1 MRLIVEC
8 QRIAL
13 DGGKV
18 KKTLILMM
26 GLLIIPSVVFGAVLT
41 IRPVK
46 VDLGTR
52 FIVEASGLDM
62 AATNPRLAMKGDCT
76 AMDGTKL
83 SLDVQMPAVRTR
95 PGTFV
100 VGLTREVTTQLE
112 MKHAQCSLD
121 AWMISG
127 AETTTPT
134 KIDMAFFPP
143 TVKKLGAK
151 LFGFQSKDTTEPP
164 WWGYALLLFVIALFL
179 LIVVFALFAGIA
191 SWAERRIA
199 GRMQN
204 RIGPNRV
211 GPQGILQWLADGLK
225 NLFKE
230 DFIPPRSMK
239 LLFKL
244 GPYLPMIGVVGTFVS
259 LPFGAYLIMDDMS
272 VGILYIMGIASLTVI
287 GILMGGFASNNK
299 WSLLGAFRSAAQVVS
314 YEVPTCI
321 AVLVIVLLSG
331 TMSMQGIIQAQ
342 GGWPWRWFIFANP
355 FTFAAFFLVFA
366 SMLAEGNRT
375 PFDLPEAES
384 ELVSGY
390 NTEYSGMRFLMW
402 FFAEWGNLYVMSAIL
417 TTLFLGGWQIPGV
430 DAVAQENTFGLALV
444 GWFIFTLKDL
454 TLVFVVIWL
463 RWTLPRLRVDQM
475 MNMCWKYLVPLG
487 FSLFLATAIWRVFVP
502 QSINELTGF
511 VMFGV
516 GVFLVAVFFI
526 KVGKTLKQ
534 GPFQIYPS
542 PFI

>member
-1 MRLIVEC
+1 MI
-8 QRIAL
+8 
-13 DGGKV
+13 
-18 KKTLILMM
+18 
-26 GLLIIPSVVFGAVLT
+26 GLLIIPSVVFGAGMV
-41 IRPVK
+41 IRPTR

-52 FIVEASGLDM
+52 FSIEIPKTEMVTKTTS
-62 AATNPRLAMKGDCT
+62 LALKGDCV
-76 AMDGTKL
+76 AMDGSKM
-83 SLDVQMPAVRTR
+83 SLDVKIPATQTR

-100 VGLTREVTTQLE
+100 ADLTRDVTTQLK
-112 MKHAQCSLD
+112 MKHAMCSLD
-121 AWMISG
+121 ARLVSG
-127 AETTTPT
+127 NASSLPT
-134 KIDMAFFPP
+134 KLDMEFFPP
-143 TVKKLGAK
+143 TVKKLSVK
-151 LFGFQSKDTTEPP
+151 VFGFQSKNTTEPP
-164 WWGYALLLFVIALFL
+164 WWGYALLLFVIALTL
-179 LIVVFALFAGIA
+179 LMVVFALFAGVA

-211 GPQGILQWLADGLK
+211 GPQGVLQWLADGLK
-225 NLFKE
+225 NFFKE
-230 DFIPPRSMK
+230 DFIPPKSMK

-244 GPYLPMIGVVGTFVS
+244 GPYLPMMGVVGTFVS
-259 LPFGAYLIMDDMS
+259 LPFGAYLIMDDMP

-287 GILMGGFASNNK
+287 GILMGGFSSNNK

-314 YEVPTCI
+314 YEVPTGI
-321 AVLVIVLLSG
+321 AVLIIVLLSG
-331 TMSMQGIIQAQ
+331 TMSMQGIIRAQ
-342 GGWPWRWFIFANP
+342 GGWPWHWFIFANP

-375 PFDLPEAES
+375 PFDIPEAES

-430 DAVAQENTFGLALV
+430 DAVAQENSLGLAAL

-487 FSLFLATAIWRVFVP
+487 MLLFLLTAFWHVFVP
-502 QSINELTGF
+502 QAVNELTGF

-516 GVFLVAVFFI
+516 GIFLVALFFI

>member
-1 MRLIVEC
+1 
-8 QRIAL
+8 L

-18 KKTLILMM
+18 KRHP
-26 GLLIIPSVVFGAVLT
+26 LLIAVLT
-41 IRPVK
+41 VIPTVVFAGQLHLTPQI
-46 VDLGTR
+46 VDLGTKFR
-52 FIVEASGLDM
+52 VHADDLTGQTTLV
-62 AATNPRLAMKGDCT
+62 MKGTCK
-76 AMDGTKL
+76 AVVDGTSLNLDVKLPAERTGQGIFVVPLTRDVVKQVQTKHVSCDVKAWLTNGTEKTSSTTL
-83 SLDVQMPAVRTR
+83 SLD
-95 PGTFV
+95 
-100 VGLTREVTTQLE
+100 L
-112 MKHAQCSLD
+112 
-121 AWMISG
+121 
-127 AETTTPT
+127 
-134 KIDMAFFPP
+134 FPP
-143 TVKKLGAK
+143 SMRKATQAI
-151 LFGFQSKDTTEPP
+151 FGFQGPDSTEPP
-164 WWGYALLLFVIALFL
+164 WWAYALMQFVVALFL
-179 LIVVFALFAGIA
+179 LLVVFALFAGVA

-211 GPQGILQWLADGLK
+211 GPQGVLQWLADGLK
-225 NLFKE
+225 NFFKE
-230 DFIPPRSMK
+230 DFIPPKSMK

-259 LPFGAYLIMDDMS
+259 LPFGAILIMDDMP
-272 VGILYIMGIASLTVI
+272 VGILYVMGIASLTVI

-314 YEVPTCI
+314 YEIPTGI
-321 AVLVIVLLSG
+321 VVLMVVLLAG
-331 TMSMQGIIQAQ
+331 TMSMQGIIRAQ

-355 FTFAAFFLVFA
+355 FTFAGFFLAFT
-366 SMLAEGNRT
+366 SLLAEGNRT
-375 PFDLPEAES
+375 PFDIPDTES

-402 FFAEWGNLYVMSAIL
+402 FFAEWGNLYVMSAVL

-430 DAVAQENTFGLALV
+430 DAAAQESSIPLMLL
-444 GWFIFTLKDL
+444 GWLIFTFKDL

-487 FSLFLATAIWRVFVP
+487 IILFLLTALWRVFIP
-502 QSINELTGF
+502 AALNEFTGF

-516 GVFLVAVFFI
+516 GLFLVIVFFI
-526 KVGKTLKQ
+526 KVAKTLKQ
-534 GPFQIYPS
+534 GPFEVYPN